1 MTLDESARMARG
13 IIAFFLFLLMAG
25 LTLVRLFTGDVA
37 GAVWPA
43 LLGLGF
49 YMAGKA

>member
-13 IIAFFLFLLMAG
+13 IIAIFLCLLMAG
-25 LTLVRLFTGDVA
+25 LALIRLFTGDAA

-49 YMAGKA
+49 WVAGKA